1 MLFPAVQCVREA
13 ATRMACSGNFCYLG
27 VALHS
32 YADAHGGAFPAGT
45 WPHPLLPPEQR
56 LSWIVAL
63 LPHFDQDRE
72 FQQFDLTR
80 GPREP
85 ENATA
90 TANRFRV
97 LVEGT
102 TQPSQASVQAL
113 VTTVQTAAA
122 DGIITSVEVAKITKA
137 ANVVL
142 AEANIPPAEIQA
154 VVADLQAI
162 AAARAGSAP

>member
-1 MLFPAVQCVREA
+1 MRLKLEPLEARENPAALA
-13 ATRMACSGNFCYLG
+13 ATFTPQVPVELWQNLA
-27 VALHS
+27 
-32 YADAHGGAFPAGT
+32 AD
-45 WPHPLLPPEQR
+45 
-56 LSWIVAL
+56 V
-63 LPHFDQDRE
+63 
-72 FQQFDLTR
+72 
-80 GPREP
+80 
-85 ENATA
+85 
-90 TANRFRV
+90 RV